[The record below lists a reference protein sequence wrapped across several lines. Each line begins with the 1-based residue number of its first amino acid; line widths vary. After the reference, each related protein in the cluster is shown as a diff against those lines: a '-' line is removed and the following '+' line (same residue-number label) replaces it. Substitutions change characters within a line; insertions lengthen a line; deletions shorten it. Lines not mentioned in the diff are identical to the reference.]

1 MSVADYTSG
10 IKEKCNSLASINVT
24 INVVQVSL
32 GGLPSTFGSFR
43 TAVCMCWEFSE
54 KVPSFFDLQLMLLVE
69 ENHTGVSISTHTHNN
84 MWSWWTIGSV
94 VMVDEAGR
102 HSMEETEKS
111 KIEGIIVMP
120 TLVPDPLEAGVSR
133 WHRKPARKAREGM
146 LVLWQKGPQGERV
159 LEEACRFGEHRI
171 RIRTD

>member
-102 HSMEETEKS
+102 HTMEADCKRKTK
-111 KIEGIIVMP
+111 GIIVMS
-120 TLVPDPLEAGVSR
+120 TTVPDPPEAGGPR
-133 WHRKPARKAREGM
+133 QHRKLATETMSVG
-146 LVLWQKGPQGERV
+146 
-159 LEEACRFGEHRI
+159 
-171 RIRTD
+171 